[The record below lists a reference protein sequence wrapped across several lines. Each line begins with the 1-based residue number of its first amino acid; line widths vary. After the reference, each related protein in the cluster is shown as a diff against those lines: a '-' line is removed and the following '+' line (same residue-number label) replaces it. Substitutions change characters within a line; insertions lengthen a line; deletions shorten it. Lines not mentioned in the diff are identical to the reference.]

1 MQGLFYSLTMSK
13 AKHPYKNLSLADMP
27 GEKWKDIPE
36 YIDYYQVSNYG
47 RIKALERWVERPVKG
62 DIHLKE
68 RILKQTIKLSLNPF
82 TKEYYKRLSV
92 SICRNAKKKG
102 ITTGRLVYYLF
113 VKKFD
118 QQTPV
123 VVTPKNGDN
132 LDTHFKNLRLVK
144 KGDVQTKTYQDKK
157 KRRPVKK
164 LSQYDT
170 DGRLLKTY
178 HSIIE
183 AAAKTG
189 IGHNTLSQAANGH
202 LLHCGGWLW
211 KFGERKKIKAVKFPY
226 RHVRRVAQYTPDGKL
241 VRSYFSIT
249 EAEKI
254 TGFDDIGIRDA
265 ALKKRP
271 FYKTFIW
278 KFVD

>member
-1 MQGLFYSLTMSK
+1 MSK
-13 AKHPYKNLSLADMP
+13 PKHPYENLSLVDMP

-68 RILKQTIKLSLNPF
+68 RILKQTIQLSLNPF
-82 TKEYYKRLSV
+82 TKQYAKHLSV
-92 SICRNAKKKG
+92 SLCRDAKKKT
-102 ITTGRLVYYLF
+102 IRVGRLVYYLF

-118 QQTPV
+118 EHEPV
-123 VVTPKNGDN
+123 VVIAKNGDN
-132 LDTHFKNLRLVK
+132 LDTHFKNLKLIK
-144 KGDVQTKTYQDKK
+144 KGELQVKTYQDKK
-157 KRRPVKK
+157 KKRPVKK
-164 LSQYDT
+164 ISQYDT
-170 DGRLLKTY
+170 DGHLIKTY
-178 HSIIE
+178 SSIVD
-183 AAAKTG
+183 AATKTEFSPTT
-189 IGHNTLSQAANGH
+189 ISQVANGH
-202 LLHCGGWLW
+202 LLHCGGCLW
-211 KFGERKKIKAVKFPY
+211 KFGDRKKIKAVKFPY

-241 VRSYFSIT
+241 VRRYFSIT

-271 FYKTFIW
+271 FYKNYTW